1 MIHERPVL
9 ENVGGTVKT
18 LNLNGL
24 VVLYCPSW
32 LLYRSLL
39 VLVNQTDVK
48 CTISLPTYIPTQ
60 IVSCAD
66 IKTRQNRDYV
76 TLYSSGLFFIN
87 CYLRGFKH
95 DCYDVDVNLQ
105 TGNDSSQ
112 SMTPRSFN
120 SNVPRQL
127 DMFANAHEW
136 NVGQGIHINCRFA

>member
-48 CTISLPTYIPTQ
+48 CTISLPTY
-60 IVSCAD
+60 
-66 IKTRQNRDYV
+66 
-76 TLYSSGLFFIN
+76 L
-87 CYLRGFKH
+87 
-95 DCYDVDVNLQ
+95 
-105 TGNDSSQ
+105 
-112 SMTPRSFN
+112 PR
-120 SNVPRQL
+120 
-127 DMFANAHEW
+127 
-136 NVGQGIHINCRFA
+136 